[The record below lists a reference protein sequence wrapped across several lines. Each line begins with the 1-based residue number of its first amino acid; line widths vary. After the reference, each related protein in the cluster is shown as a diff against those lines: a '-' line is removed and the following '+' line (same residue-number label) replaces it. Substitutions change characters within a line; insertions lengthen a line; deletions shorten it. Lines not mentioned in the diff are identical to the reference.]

1 MFDVV
6 LFEFE
11 GVLADTH
18 DARRRALLRSLA
30 DDGVTLDDDDFDEC
44 CVGFP
49 VREGAVAGLARAGAA
64 RDDVAIDL
72 VALRAERY
80 FAEDL
85 GKGISL
91 APGARA
97 LIEDAAGRAR
107 LGIVTRALRREV
119 EFVLSLASLENSFD
133 VIVTADDVS
142 SPKPSPEPYER
153 ALARLVRRRVS
164 RPPQMLALEDSTAGI
179 LSARAVKMAVIAVGD
194 IPVYH
199 AVQAHAC
206 IPSLEGHT
214 LDSLG
219 ALVARGEERV
229 R

>member
-1 MFDVV
+1 
-6 LFEFE
+6 
-11 GVLADTH
+11 VLADTR
-18 DARRRALLRSLA
+18 DARRRALARSFA
-30 DDGVTLDDDDFDEC
+30 DENVTLSDEKYDESC
-44 CVGFP
+44 AGFT
-49 VREGAVAGLARAGAA
+49 VREGAVAGAA
-64 RDDVAIDL
+64 LLRLTRDVVAIDL
-72 VALRAERY
+72 IALRAERY
-80 FAEDL
+80 FAEAL

-91 APGARA
+91 APGAREF
-97 LIEDAAGRAR
+97 INDAAGRAR

-119 EFVLSLASLENSFD
+119 EFVLSMAGLESSFD
-133 VIVTADDVS
+133 VIVTADDVA

-164 RPPQMLALEDSTAGI
+164 RPPQMLALEDSTPGI
-179 LSARAVKMAVIAVGD
+179 LSARAVKISVIAVGD

-206 IPSLEGHT
+206 IPSLVGQT